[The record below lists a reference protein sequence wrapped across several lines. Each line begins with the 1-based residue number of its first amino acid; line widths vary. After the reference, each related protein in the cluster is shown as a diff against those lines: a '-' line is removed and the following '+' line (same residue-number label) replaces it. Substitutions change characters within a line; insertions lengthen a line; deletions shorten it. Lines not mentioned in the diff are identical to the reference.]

1 MNERAGS
8 RPTRP
13 GPGRLPP
20 GPGPGSPPLISLP
33 LPLPLSVYVGVC
45 VMHATHDVPTA
56 KAANAGTLD
65 AMTADSAA
73 PIAAPRSLART
84 GGPKDDSTWLEHVLG
99 WTLVVVVAMFVTQVG
114 WL

>member
-1 MNERAGS
+1 
-8 RPTRP
+8 
-13 GPGRLPP
+13 
-20 GPGPGSPPLISLP
+20 
-33 LPLPLSVYVGVC
+33 
-45 VMHATHDVPTA
+45 
-56 KAANAGTLD
+56 
-65 AMTADSAA
+65 MTADSAA